1 MSLKRLVALLIVTVL
16 LMAPA
21 SAYKGSKLARGP
33 VEDFMLVDQNNET
46 YSFDLDSQGVV
57 VASFM
62 FTRCPDVCP
71 VITQSLKTAHAELS
85 EREQDDVTFV
95 SITVD
100 PERDTPDVLA
110 AYAQQHG
117 VEWPH
122 LTGSSDALEPVWE
135 TFGLVVQKAV
145 IEAHTMAYQPG
156 ESSLTLATS
165 NTTSNQHMF
174 HLSASVATMMLAE
187 ERNWTLNVSAGDWGR
202 MLHGID
208 GVDSP
213 DDWSWYWELNVWN
226 TTQDAWQ
233 PADVGMD
240 EVDAHLHP
248 HIAWMA
254 TTNNRSQ
261 LPAPPQ
267 DEALSMTVAW
277 PNGSIDV
284 ANISALSGYHLTRGT
299 LDHLAVPSSIEDS
312 TYGHYLS
319 SIDNL
324 SAPEDYSWWWNLYVW
339 NGSAEAWESST
350 VGMDELLEPEHAMW
364 APSYVNTSAVPSPI
378 SSNVDTNVCNG
389 HGWHMGT
396 GSAMHC
402 MCDEGYGWDDGDQL
416 TCIPETTEEYNVGHS
431 TITYILNSDR
441 EPVVAWAGDDWRPE
455 DLAAD
460 VRELLE
466 KEQLGGHQAETTPS
480 LPWLWSTGAL
490 IAALVL
496 FSRKPQR

>member
-33 VEDFMLVDQNNET
+33 VEDFTLVDQNNET

-213 DDWSWYWELNVWN
+213 DAVSYTHLR
-226 TTQDAWQ
+226 
-233 PADVGMD
+233 
-240 EVDAHLHP
+240 AH
-248 HIAWMA
+248 
-254 TTNNRSQ
+254 
-261 LPAPPQ
+261 
-267 DEALSMTVAW
+267 
-277 PNGSIDV
+277 
-284 ANISALSGYHLTRGT
+284 
-299 LDHLAVPSSIEDS
+299 
-312 TYGHYLS
+312 
-319 SIDNL
+319 
-324 SAPEDYSWWWNLYVW
+324 
-339 NGSAEAWESST
+339 
-350 VGMDELLEPEHAMW
+350 
-364 APSYVNTSAVPSPI
+364 
-378 SSNVDTNVCNG
+378 
-389 HGWHMGT
+389 
-396 GSAMHC
+396 
-402 MCDEGYGWDDGDQL
+402 
-416 TCIPETTEEYNVGHS
+416 ET
-431 TITYILNSDR
+431 
-441 EPVVAWAGDDWRPE
+441 
-455 DLAAD
+455 
-460 VRELLE
+460 
-466 KEQLGGHQAETTPS
+466 
-480 LPWLWSTGAL
+480 
-490 IAALVL
+490 
-496 FSRKPQR
+496 